1 MRRAVGHGMMP
12 APPDPTVN
20 KEAIPAEQPIA
31 ASPGPEHERK
41 PRSGWRSGWT
51 LLLLLLVVVVI
62 IGALR
67 R

>member
-1 MRRAVGHGMMP
+1 MIP
-12 APPDPTVN
+12 EAPNPSIN
-20 KEAIPAEQPIA
+20 KEAIPAQQPIA
-31 ASPGPEHERK
+31 ASPGPTFERK

-67 R
+67 RYGSI